1 MAFAM
6 KDRIISKVGITG
18 AAGHGNVRLT
28 ISYKTRA
35 APLNKQER
43 L

>member
-1 MAFAM
+1 M

-18 AAGHGNVRLT
+18 AAGHVNTRLI
-28 ISYKTRA
+28 ISLKTRA